1 MEHLCIVGWI
11 CTREFSFYLLLLLLL
26 FLFLP
31 QNLRRALVYARKIVI
46 TLGACACTCVYNK
59 IL

>member
-1 MEHLCIVGWI
+1 MQHLYIVGWI
-11 CTREFSFYLLLLLLL
+11 CTREFSIYLLLLL

-31 QNLRRALVYARKIVI
+31 QNLRRALVYAWKIVI